1 MSARDDILKEPED
14 SAHSLLG
21 SELDRAVSGDRDVA
35 SQLEAT
41 ATALDNLITVLSDV
55 EAAGFALTHVC
66 EHAAHMFP
74 DADGASVTL
83 IHDGHATTAAL
94 TDDLARRLDEVQND
108 TQEGPIFDAFTR
120 RTIVRFG
127 RDHVDA
133 QWPTLGAALAEE
145 PLDAGAFLCA
155 PLSVDNEHV
164 GTLNLYSRSPSGFDP
179 IDAAALRIYT
189 RATEAEL
196 QAAARARRAHEQIDG
211 LIASLT
217 ARGPIEQCKGVIM
230 ASFGVD
236 EERAFDLLV
245 WQSQRTNVKVRDLA
259 ERVMKQVPRLGLPA
273 EVADTVGAVFMG
285 AHQNGS

>member
-1 MSARDDILKEPED
+1 MSVREDILKEPDD
-14 SAHSLLG
+14 SANSLLG

-41 ATALDNLITVLSDV
+41 ATALDNLVTVLSNV

-66 EHAAHMFP
+66 EHAVHMFP

-83 IHDGHATTAAL
+83 IDDGHATTAAH
-94 TDDLARRLDEVQND
+94 TNDLARRLDEVQNENG
-108 TQEGPIFDAFTR
+108 EGPAFDAFTR

-127 RDHVDA
+127 RDSVDA
-133 QWPTLGAALAEE
+133 QWPTLGAALERATI
-145 PLDAGAFLCA
+145 DAGAFLCA

-164 GTLNLYSRSPSGFDP
+164 GTLNLYSRSSSGFDP

-196 QAAARARRAHEQIDG
+196 QAAARARRAHEEIDG
-211 LIASLT
+211 LVASLT

-245 WQSQRTNVKVRDLA
+245 WQSQRTNVKIRDLA
-259 ERVMKQVPRLGLPA
+259 ERVMKRVPRLGLPA
-273 EVADTVGAVFMG
+273 EVADTFGAVFMSS
-285 AHQNGS
+285 HQDRT